1 MKLFDGRGD
10 GIFRGF
16 SGGGLEF
23 HADLVLPYKSEFQN
37 APMHGQFVLVQ
48 LESDQE
54 AVLGRITAI
63 SSEGRLSTGSGE
75 DYGLRALAEER
86 PVPEDLR
93 EQYLKYRVD
102 IRVLGVV
109 RLMADNVHF
118 APSHRRLPHVGSAVA
133 FPNDDLLRQLAAH
146 NAEGAEVGY
155 LAFGEFVFAG
165 DDKRLSAPEWVI
177 RKKPMIAP
185 RFNVSQLVSR
195 RSFVFARAGFGKSNL
210 VKLLFSSLYETTPTI
225 TKRRGVKKPV
235 GTVLF
240 DPDGE
245 YFWPDES
252 NRPGLADIPHLKDQL
267 VVFTN
272 REAPSPFYGS
282 FVVGGIKLDIR
293 RLRPSDV
300 VSIALPP
307 DRQDQQN
314 VRKLRSL
321 NTTDWSRLVDL
332 IYRYRNSADPQTVAQ
347 LLGLTLPGQEAEML
361 AARANMTHIVQMLH
375 DPSSQ
380 VMDMLLHALRQGKL
394 CVVDVSQMRGTRA
407 LILSGLILQR
417 IFDNNQEEFTKA
429 SPNTIPTIA
438 VVEEAQSMLGAAH
451 IASEGPY
458 VTWVKEGRKY
468 DLGAVLITQQ
478 PASIS
483 DQLLSQGDNW
493 FIFHLL
499 SSGDLRAVKN
509 ANAHFSDDLLSSL
522 LNEPIEGHGVFWSSA
537 GATKYPLSVRA
548 LLFESL
554 YEIADPE
561 YKRPAVQA
569 FAGALR
575 KQFAEALEKT
585 RSDAAEASDTEVV
598 ASAEDEIAT
607 KGAADVDT
615 GSEGAEDVLKAQQQ
629 AAIAKVKRAGQV
641 EQRVRK
647 GGMPWRGVQ
656 QAIADELPETMV
668 DRDEIAYKLVPPTL
682 DFVFGKAKW
691 TTERRD
697 SKSRPGATTLY
708 VIVVT

>member
-1 MKLFDGRGD
+1 MKLFEGRGD

-16 SGGGLEF
+16 SGAGLEF
-23 HADLVLPYKSEFQN
+23 HADLVLPYKPEFQN

-54 AVLGRITAI
+54 AVLGRITSI
-63 SSEGRLSTGSGE
+63 SSEGRLATGSGE
-75 DYGLRALAEER
+75 DFGLRALAEER
-86 PVPEDLR
+86 QVPEDLR

-109 RLMADNVHF
+109 RLMKEKVHF
-118 APSHRRLPHVGSAVA
+118 APSHRRLPHVGSKVA
-133 FPNDDLLRQLAAH
+133 FPNPTLLQHLAGH
-146 NAEGAEVGY
+146 MDEGAEVGH
-155 LAFGEFVFAG
+155 LAFGEFVYAG
-165 DDKRLSAPEWVI
+165 DDKRLNAPEWVI
-177 RKKPMIAP
+177 RKQPVVAP
-185 RFNVSQLVSR
+185 RFNVRQLVAR

-210 VKLLFSSLYETTPTI
+210 VKLLFSSLYDGTPTI
-225 TKRRGVKKPV
+225 TKRGGVQKPV

-252 NRPGLADIPHLKDQL
+252 NRPGFADIPQLKNQL
-267 VVFTN
+267 VVFTS

-300 VSIALPP
+300 VSIALPAE
-307 DRQDQQN
+307 RQDQQN

-321 NTTDWSRLVDL
+321 NGTDWSRLVDE
-332 IYRYRNSADPQTVAQ
+332 IYRHRNAADPQTVAQ
-347 LLGLTLPGQEAEML
+347 ILNLTLPAQEAEML

-380 VMDMLLHALRQGKL
+380 LMDMLMQGLRDGKL
-394 CVVDVSQMRGTRA
+394 CVVDVSQMRGSRA

-429 SPNTIPTIA
+429 EPSTIPTIA
-438 VVEEAQSMLGAAH
+438 VVEEAQSMLGPAH
-451 IASEGPY
+451 VTSEGPY

-478 PASIS
+478 PGSIS

-499 SSGDLRAVKN
+499 SAGDLKALKA

-537 GATKYPLSVRA
+537 GTTKYPLPVRA

-554 YEIADPE
+554 YGLTDPKYQKAKIPTYAGKLKE
-561 YKRPAVQA
+561 R
-569 FAGALR
+569 FARDLAT
-575 KQFAEALEKT
+575 T
-585 RSDAAEASDTEVV
+585 REEAAEAAD
-598 ASAEDEIAT
+598 ASSWTTAEDSPEVEESAVSV
-607 KGAADVDT
+607 DVN
-615 GSEGAEDVLKAQQQ
+615 EDVLKTQQD
-629 AAIAKVKRAGQV
+629 AAIAKVKRAGVV
-641 EQRVRK
+641 EKRVRST
-647 GGMPWRGVQ
+647 GMPWRGVQ
-656 QAIADELPETMV
+656 QALADELPETIV
-668 DRDEIAYKLVPPTL
+668 DRDQIAYQLVAPAL
-682 DFVFGKAKW
+682 DLILGRGNW
-691 TTERRD
+691 ITERRE
-697 SKSRPGATTLY
+697 SKSRPGSTTTY
-708 VIVVT
+708 VVVKKA